1 MKVCMFQGWL
11 VVVIGTYNYSA
22 ISACIPRVFSGGNLL
37 QFFGQGLYG
46 RDGTSYCS
54 ESAYQRSFKGRV
66 AMLVQP
72 ETSLIARE
80 WTSQ

>member
-1 MKVCMFQGWL
+1 MFQGWF
-11 VVVIGTYNYSA
+11 VVVIGAYNYSA
-22 ISACIPRVFSGGNLL
+22 ISSFIPRVFSGGNLL
-37 QFFGQGLYG
+37 QFFGRGPYG
-46 RDGTSYCS
+46 KDGTSQCS
-54 ESAYQRSFKGRV
+54 ESTYQRLFKSRV